1 MPQKHFGPAFS
12 GIHAQE
18 LTVGRAD
25 LLEKVQNSK
34 GIQILKGLS
43 HVLFQITNMLL
54 GRRKGIIKLDLAGW
68 WLFLLGC
75 GFVKSHELVMDK
87 FESAD
92 LSNLTVD
99 SSAVGTMFIFPTL
112 LVDLLAHGSAAHIVY
127 SRSSQ
132 FFEKGSAFGL
142 GQQDSGAVLADVLED
157 GYSES
162 HIADMKSW

>member
-1 MPQKHFGPAFS
+1 
-12 GIHAQE
+12 
-18 LTVGRAD
+18 
-25 LLEKVQNSK
+25 
-34 GIQILKGLS
+34 
-43 HVLFQITNMLL
+43 
-54 GRRKGIIKLDLAGW
+54 
-68 WLFLLGC
+68 
-75 GFVKSHELVMDK
+75 MDK

-132 FFEKGSAFGL
+132 FFEEGSAFGL
-142 GQQDSGAVLADVLED
+142 GQQDPGAVLADVLEN
-157 GYSES
+157 GYGES